1 MSLTSREIALIY
13 LNQKYINENTPNY
26 CDLEIK
32 SYTNTL
38 NLDYI
43 STLDWIKVEEI
54 DNEDEFSTFKSI
66 TYLSAFR
73 TASLTADGSISLT
86 AIDCEY
92 EDMYGQFLILITDTE
107 YVVVGVYEG
116 HPFIETKHV
125 IYENSD
131 GSGPDLFDKIEA
143 KLLASNL
150 IRYYNE
156 FLNDEYH

>member
-13 LNQKYINENTPNY
+13 LNQKCINENTPNY
-26 CDLEIK
+26 CDVEIK

-43 STLDWIKVEEI
+43 SNLDWVKIEEF
-54 DNEDEFSTFKSI
+54 DNEEEFSLFKSI
-66 TYLSAFR
+66 TFQSADE
-73 TASLTADGSISLT
+73 TVSLT

-92 EDMYGQFLILITDTE
+92 EDMYGQFLILITDSE

-125 IYENSD
+125 IYGNSD
-131 GSGPDLFDKIEA
+131 GSGPDLFDDIDKIDA

>member
-1 MSLTSREIALIY
+1 MNLTSREIALIY

-43 STLDWIKVEEI
+43 LTIDWVKIEEI
-54 DNEDEFSTFKSI
+54 NKEDEFSVFKSI
-66 TYLSAFR
+66 TFQSD
-73 TASLTADGSISLT
+73 DGNASLT

-92 EDMYGQFLILITDTE
+92 EDMYGQFLILITETE

-125 IYENSD
+125 IYDNSD
-131 GSGPDLFDKIEA
+131 GSGPDLFEDIKKIEP